1 VVNRK
6 DGGMTME
13 PKQAA
18 AQALGAIGGRSR
30 SADKVAAARTN
41 AAKARRALAAKR
53 QADAARV
60 AALTGDPS

>member
-1 VVNRK
+1 
-6 DGGMTME
+6 MTME

-30 SADKVAAARTN
+30 SAAKQAAARRN
-41 AAKARRALAAKR
+41 AARARRALAEKR
-53 QADAARV
+53 EADAARV